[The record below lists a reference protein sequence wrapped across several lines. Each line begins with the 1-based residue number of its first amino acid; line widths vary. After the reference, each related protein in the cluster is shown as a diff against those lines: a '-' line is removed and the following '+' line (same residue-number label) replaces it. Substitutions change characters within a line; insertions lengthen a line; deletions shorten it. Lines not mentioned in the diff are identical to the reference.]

1 MEAEADMKDANKRDD
16 AKDAVKKEGNLE
28 ASAATATKVFDSS
41 LFMVIHIYDLCEL
54 NSVLICWI
62 TLFVTMTIGNCA

>member
-1 MEAEADMKDANKRDD
+1 MKDANKRDD

-41 LFMVIHIYDLCEL
+41 LFHLFFDLWF
-54 NSVLICWI
+54 SI
-62 TLFVTMTIGNCA
+62 